1 MQIQN
6 DKKFGAVSFGRGQ
19 YAWIAFFCDPGGEGK
34 TPNVLR
40 VAPFSS
46 DTGGFT
52 GITTV
57 TIGPET
63 QKVTVKLPGNCV
75 GISFQRQDDPSNW
88 ATIAYNLGS

>member
-1 MQIQN
+1 
-6 DKKFGAVSFGRGQ
+6 
-19 YAWIAFFCDPGGEGK
+19 
-34 TPNVLR
+34 

-46 DTGGFT
+46 DTHGFA

-57 TIGPET
+57 TIGPAT

-88 ATIAYNLGS
+88 ATIAYNLGA